1 MRKLFSIIF
10 LAFVLAISASAQA
23 PPKPDWSPFN
33 WLIGT
38 WDGQGHDK
46 HGAGVGSF
54 SLLYSL
60 DHAVLLRKNSLK
72 SPASKTSSASHH
84 DDLMV
89 IYQENDQWRADYWD
103 TERHVI
109 HYAIDMG
116 EGTATFLSAKS
127 PHAPTYRLTYK
138 RLKLGALGVE
148 FSVAPPGSDQ
158 FKTYASGVCHRRPG
172 T

>member
-1 MRKLFSIIF
+1 MRKLFSTFCLI
-10 LAFVLAISASAQA
+10 LALAITSSAQA

-38 WDGQGHDK
+38 WDGQGSGK
-46 HGAGVGSF
+46 SSTAVGSF

-60 DHAVLLRKNSLK
+60 DHAVLLRKNSSK
-72 SPASKTSSASHH
+72 SPASKKTPATRH

-116 EGTATFLSAKS
+116 EGTATVLSAKS

-138 RLKLGALGVE
+138 RLALGALGVE
-148 FSVAPPGSDQ
+148 FSVAPPGSDK
-158 FKTYASGVCHRRPG
+158 FKTQASGVCHRRPG